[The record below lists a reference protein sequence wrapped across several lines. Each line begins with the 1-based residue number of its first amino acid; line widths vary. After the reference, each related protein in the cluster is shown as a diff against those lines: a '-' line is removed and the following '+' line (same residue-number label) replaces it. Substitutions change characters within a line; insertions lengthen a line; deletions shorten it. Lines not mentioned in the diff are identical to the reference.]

1 VDLLCYA
8 AFEKAGTRRDL
19 TLITLYGIKN
29 CDTVKKARTWLEIHG
44 VDYQFH
50 DFRAD
55 GLERDAVQAWLTELG
70 WQNLVN
76 KRSTSWK
83 ALDEQARNGMDEQS
97 ALAAILEQPTL
108 IKRPLLDTG
117 HERFT
122 GFSADSYQ
130 NIFNRHT
137 L

>member
-1 VDLLCYA
+1 M
-8 AFEKAGTRRDL
+8 
-19 TLITLYGIKN
+19 ITLYGIKN

-50 DFRAD
+50 DFRTD
-55 GLERDAVQAWLTELG
+55 GLEQTAVQAWLAELG

-83 ALDEQARNGMDEQS
+83 ALDEQTRNDMDEQS

-122 GFSADSYQ
+122 GFSAASYQ
-130 NIFNRHT
+130 KIFNQHT

>member
-1 VDLLCYA
+1 M
-8 AFEKAGTRRDL
+8 
-19 TLITLYGIKN
+19 ITLYGIKN
-29 CDTVKKARTWLEIHG
+29 CDTVKKARKWLEDHA

-50 DFRAD
+50 DFRSD
-55 GLERDAVQAWLTELG
+55 GLEQDAVQGWLAELG

-76 KRSTSWK
+76 KRSNSWK
-83 ALDEQARNGMDEQS
+83 ALDEQTRNDMDEQS

-130 NIFNRHT
+130 KIFNRHT

>member
-1 VDLLCYA
+1 M
-8 AFEKAGTRRDL
+8 
-19 TLITLYGIKN
+19 
-29 CDTVKKARTWLEIHG
+29 
-44 VDYQFH
+44 
-50 DFRAD
+50 
-55 GLERDAVQAWLTELG
+55 QAWLAELG

-83 ALDEQARNGMDEQS
+83 ALDERQRDDMDEES
-97 ALAAILEQPTL
+97 ALAAIMERPTL

-122 GFSADSYQ
+122 GFCAANYQ
-130 NIFNRHT
+130 KIFNRHT